1 MSSSIDWFVT
11 SKMLG
16 KLNNALHANDDIL
29 FYNADFDKVSF
40 IASQR
45 HVLPV
50 DLLILIMIIIFMMM
64 ILILLFMSDFW
75 LGVVNLKDAKH
86 LKKR

>member
-11 SKMLG
+11 SKMLE

-29 FYNADFDKVSF
+29 FYNADFDKVTF
-40 IASQR
+40 IANQR
-45 HVLPV
+45 HILAV
-50 DLLILIMIIIFMMM
+50 DLLILIMIIIFMMV

-75 LGVVNLKDAKH
+75 LGVVNLKNAKH
-86 LKKR
+86 WKKR